1 MGILGISRGVVGGNR
16 GITEDIFPRG
26 AHVTHI
32 PSKKTVL
39 SDGKA
44 ELKKLKS

>member
-1 MGILGISRGVVGGNR
+1 M
-16 GITEDIFPRG
+16 GITENRFPRG